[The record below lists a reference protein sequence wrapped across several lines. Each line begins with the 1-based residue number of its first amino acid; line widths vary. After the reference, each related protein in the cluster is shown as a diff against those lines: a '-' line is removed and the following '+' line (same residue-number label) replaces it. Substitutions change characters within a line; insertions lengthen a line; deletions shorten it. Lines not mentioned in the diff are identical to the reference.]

1 MVHFTEQAQV
11 QTEVARLELEKQ
23 SANDREAKESKLHK
37 DKQLQRLDELVREIE
52 QIKHNLQ
59 G

>member
-23 SANDREAKESKLHK
+23 PANDREAKESKLHK